1 MRQIRG
7 HISPGKYFLIL
18 ELIRSLDLACIQAV
32 EEAERKARE
41 EAELKVK
48 EEEERKAKEELE
60 KKAAEAANSATGQ
73 VRASISKDTPEA
85 TVKLLNSFPVENG
98 PAQRMSYLMEVHIL
112 SLPLKVPFNASSP
125 PR

>member
-7 HISPGKYFLIL
+7 HICPGKDFLIL
-18 ELIRSLDLACIQAV
+18 ELIRSLVLACLQAV

-98 PAQRMSYLMEVHIL
+98 PAQRMSYLMEVQSL
-112 SLPLKVPFNASSP
+112 SLCLFQCAILC
-125 PR
+125 